1 MMRGHPRRVG
11 LAGGNPGIDVDP
23 AADEAAGVAD
33 DSHQERPK
41 TDSPSGDPAPGP
53 GADAFAEDDLSQELM
68 AIDFSSPAAARAAGP
83 GASRARYQGPA
94 MPLVD
99 PVSASGDP
107 DPADPERGLVEVHPD
122 MPKVN
127 PNLVFGATMALW
139 QPPRFTP
146 QELLDTINEILEGT
160 GARAQFDPRMK
171 EASNQPKFSLLKRR
185 LKGPPSAMLRVNG
198 LSTLVGGGDKPAFT
212 GKALEERVNPA
223 LWAEGV
229 QRLSNSRGHVM
240 IADAH
245 PNDPNDPDLNYDRAV
260 AVTVTAAAV
269 SLLTDPAGIVWHPAG
284 NATPPDVIPDFIQSL
299 ADGLAPL
306 PLWLR
311 WLLVP
316 PTGSLNPGAASRGLE
331 ALLGMEME
339 IAPNKKSLE
348 QTVGHLFQLAAIH
361 VRLGKAPP
369 DGSQVGTK
377 DKTWYHVEYI
387 DKGAVTNTPVYRLT
401 PVSAFTG
408 G

>member
-1 MMRGHPRRVG
+1 MVLGHPKRVG
-11 LAGGNPGIDVDP
+11 SNNGNAEMSDPRADAKDVRAGVSNRDGADPANARLANSAMNRAMTESGMEPRPPAGVSAAAEKLRARIRTLSAESAAPVESAHQPVNISAGGEPEQDGSEQV
-23 AADEAAGVAD
+23 
-33 DSHQERPK
+33 
-41 TDSPSGDPAPGP
+41 
-53 GADAFAEDDLSQELM
+53 
-68 AIDFSSPAAARAAGP
+68 
-83 GASRARYQGPA
+83 
-94 MPLVD
+94 LVT
-99 PVSASGDP
+99 
-107 DPADPERGLVEVHPD
+107 VHPD

-127 PNLVFGATMALW
+127 PNLVFGSTMALW

-146 QELLDTINEILEGT
+146 QELVDTINEILEGT
-160 GARAQFDPRMK
+160 GTSAQFDETMGDT
-171 EASNQPKFSLLKRR
+171 ANQPKFSLLKRR
-185 LKGPPSAMLRVNG
+185 LKGPPSAVLRING
-198 LSTLVGGGDKPAFT
+198 LKTLVGGGDKPAFT
-212 GKALEERVNPA
+212 GKALAERVNPA
-223 LWAEGV
+223 LWADGV
-229 QRLSNSRGHVM
+229 QRLSSSRGHVM
-240 IADAH
+240 VADAQ

-316 PTGSLNPGAASRGLE
+316 PTANRNPGCASRGLE

-339 IAPNKKSLE
+339 IAPNKMPLE

-377 DKTWYHVEYI
+377 DKTWYHVEYV
-387 DKGAVTNTPVYRLT
+387 DKGIVTGTRVYRLT
-401 PVSAFTG
+401 PVSAYTG

>member
-1 MMRGHPRRVG
+1 MVLGHPKRIGSSDGGAGMNDPRAAATDARVDMPDHG
-11 LAGGNPGIDVDP
+11 NDEIATAGSAMDRAMTESGMDP
-23 AADEAAGVAD
+23 AAPAGVSTAAAKLRARMRA
-33 DSHQERPK
+33 Q
-41 TDSPSGDPAPGP
+41 SGELGSMAGPAPESAGND
-53 GADAFAEDDLSQELM
+53 G
-68 AIDFSSPAAARAAGP
+68 AGP
-83 GASRARYQGPA
+83 SDKDGSDAS
-94 MPLVD
+94 LVM
-99 PVSASGDP
+99 
-107 DPADPERGLVEVHPD
+107 VHPD
-122 MPKVN
+122 MPMVN
-127 PNLVFGATMALW
+127 PNLVFGSTMALW

-146 QELLDTINEILEGT
+146 QELIDTINEILEGT
-160 GARAQFDPRMK
+160 GTSAQFDETMGDA
-171 EASNQPKFSLLKRR
+171 ASQPKFSLLKRR
-185 LKGPPSAMLRVNG
+185 LKGPPSAVLRING
-198 LSTLVGGGDKPAFT
+198 LKTLIGGGDKPAFT
-212 GKALEERVNPA
+212 GKALVDRVNPA

-240 IADAH
+240 IADAQ
-245 PNDPNDPDLNYDRAV
+245 PNDPDDPDLNYDRAV

-316 PTGSLNPGAASRGLE
+316 PTPNRNPGCASRGLE

-377 DKTWYHVEYI
+377 DKTWYHVEYA
-387 DKGAVTNTPVYRLT
+387 DKGVVTGTPVYRLT
-401 PVSAFTG
+401 PVSAYTG
-408 G
+408 D

>member
-1 MMRGHPRRVG
+1 MVLGHPKRAGSTNCDASISNPRSDSNNGRAGVPENESGTPLAAGSALSRAMTDSGISPDTADGEAHLAAKLRTRISARRTEEPEAAMPQSHDG
-11 LAGGNPGIDVDP
+11 ANDDAGGFDRD
-23 AADEAAGVAD
+23 
-33 DSHQERPK
+33 
-41 TDSPSGDPAPGP
+41 APEQ
-53 GADAFAEDDLSQELM
+53 A
-68 AIDFSSPAAARAAGP
+68 
-83 GASRARYQGPA
+83 
-94 MPLVD
+94 LVT
-99 PVSASGDP
+99 
-107 DPADPERGLVEVHPD
+107 VHPD

-127 PNLVFGATMALW
+127 PNLVFGSTMALW
-139 QPPRFTP
+139 QPPRFTA
-146 QELLDTINEILEGT
+146 QELVDTINEILEGT
-160 GARAQFDPRMK
+160 GASAQFD
-171 EASNQPKFSLLKRR
+171 EAMGDAGSQPKFSLLKRR
-185 LKGPPSAMLRVNG
+185 LKGPPSAVLRING
-198 LSTLVGGGDKPAFT
+198 LKTLVGGGDKPAFS
-212 GKALEERVNPA
+212 GKALAERVNPA
-223 LWAEGV
+223 LWADGV

-240 IADAH
+240 IADAQ
-245 PNDPNDPDLNYDRAV
+245 PNDPDDPDLNYDRAV

-316 PTGSLNPGAASRGLE
+316 PPTNRNPGCASRGLE

-377 DKTWYHVEYI
+377 DKTWYHVEYV
-387 DKGAVTNTPVYRLT
+387 DEGAVTGTPVYRLT

-408 G
+408 D